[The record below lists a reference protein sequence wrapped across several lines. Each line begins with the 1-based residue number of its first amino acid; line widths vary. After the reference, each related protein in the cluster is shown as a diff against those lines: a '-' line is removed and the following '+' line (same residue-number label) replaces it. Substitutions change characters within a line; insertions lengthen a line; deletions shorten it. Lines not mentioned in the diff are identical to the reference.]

1 MPPGGGG
8 GVIDAIVIEDRLKEE
23 GASVIAALTQKYVGK
38 NSKGET
44 VCKAC
49 DMILRGGSKAD
60 IRSHYAY
67 QHTNEV
73 KRILEQQA

>member
-38 NSKGET
+38 NSKVRSVLLALGDALGGT
-44 VCKAC
+44 RAR
-49 DMILRGGSKAD
+49 RGAS
-60 IRSHYAY
+60 
-67 QHTNEV
+67 T
-73 KRILEQQA
+73 